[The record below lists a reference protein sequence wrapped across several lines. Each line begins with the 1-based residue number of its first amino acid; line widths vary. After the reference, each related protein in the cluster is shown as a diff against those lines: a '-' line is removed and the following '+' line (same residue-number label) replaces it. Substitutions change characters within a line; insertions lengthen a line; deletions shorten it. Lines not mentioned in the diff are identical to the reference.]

1 MLNLRDAAKPSE
13 RLRTVWEPQ
22 PGFQTAFVD
31 CPVFE
36 VFGGGARGGGKTE
49 AVIGDWAL
57 HADQYGPDAIG
68 LMIRRTR
75 VELDETFE
83 RAKQLYSKIGV
94 HATYSPRRFVFPNG
108 ARITYAYLE
117 RDADA
122 EAYQGWSTTR
132 VYVEEAGN
140 FPSPTPIMKL
150 MATLRSGAGVPVGMR
165 LTGNPGGSGHQWLRA
180 RYIDPEPTG
189 WKTITDQNTG
199 LERIFIPSRVTD
211 NKYLGDDYV
220 QRLKASGSPELV
232 RAWLYGDWQVVA
244 GSFFPEFSLDRHVI
258 APRTL
263 PQHWAR
269 FRSFDWGS
277 ARPFACLWWAV
288 SDGSMH
294 DIARGALVN
303 YREWYGMRPGEP
315 NVGLK
320 LTAEAVAAGIR
331 EREADDPQPMNGVA
345 DPAMFAEDGGPS
357 IAQRMHQAGVHFRPA
372 DNKRVPQRGAMGGWD
387 QVRSRLVGDADERPM
402 LLLFSSSRDLIR
414 TLPALQHDDARPEDV
429 DTDMEDHA
437 PDSLR
442 YACLSRPFV
451 QDAPPVV
458 IVDSWDRAFQRAA
471 LAEAPDSWRV
481 A

>member
-1 MLNLRDAAKPSE
+1 
-13 RLRTVWEPQ
+13 
-22 PGFQTAFVD
+22 
-31 CPVFE
+31 
-36 VFGGGARGGGKTE
+36 
-49 AVIGDWAL
+49 
-57 HADQYGPDAIG
+57 
-68 LMIRRTR
+68 
-75 VELDETFE
+75 
-83 RAKQLYSKIGV
+83 
-94 HATYSPRRFVFPNG
+94 
-108 ARITYAYLE
+108 
-117 RDADA
+117 
-122 EAYQGWSTTR
+122 
-132 VYVEEAGN
+132 
-140 FPSPTPIMKL
+140 
-150 MATLRSGAGVPVGMR
+150 
-165 LTGNPGGSGHQWLRA
+165 
-180 RYIDPEPTG
+180 
-189 WKTITDQNTG
+189 
-199 LERIFIPSRVTD
+199 
-211 NKYLGDDYV
+211 V

-232 RAWLYGDWQVVA
+232 RAWLLGDFSVVSGA
-244 GSFFPEFSLDRHVI
+244 FFPEFSLDRHVI

-320 LTAEAVAAGIR
+320 LTAEAVAHGIR
-331 EREADDPQPMNGVA
+331 ERETDDPQPMNGVA

-402 LLLFSSSRDLIR
+402 LLLFSTSRDLIR

-451 QDAPPVV
+451 QDAPVV
-458 IVDSWDRAFQRAA
+458 QVRDSWDAAFQRAA